1 MYSTTVLFWIEKS
14 ARTTAFVRDVAS
26 YLQDNMR

>member
-1 MYSTTVLFWIEKS
+1 MYSIKVSFWIEKS
-14 ARTTAFVRDVAS
+14 ARTNAFVRDVAS